1 MVYSVKRFT
10 LQHCAVIPIFEKNMK
25 FPLLLDAYGSLL
37 TDRKRELLDYYYNED
52 YSLSEISE
60 LTGISRQGVRDSI
73 KKSEEEILKLES
85 KLNIVQKNEELS
97 DALTA
102 VLAELNGVLPCLDEK
117 SGTKI
122 RSAAE
127 RLAVILKN
135 AQSPRNDNELE

>member
-1 MVYSVKRFT
+1 M
-10 LQHCAVIPIFEKNMK
+10 IPIFEKNMK
-25 FPLLLDAYGSLL
+25 FPLLLDTYGSLL
-37 TDRKRELLDYYYNED
+37 SERKRELLDYYYNED

-102 VLAELNGVLPCLDEK
+102 VLADLNELLPRLDEQN
-117 SGTKI
+117 GPKI
-122 RSAAE
+122 RGISE

>member
-25 FPLLLDAYGSLL
+25 FPLLLDTYGSLL
-37 TDRKRELLDYYYNED
+37 TERKRELLDYYYNED

-102 VLAELNGVLPCLDEK
+102 VLADLNGIIPRLDEE
-117 SGTKI
+117 SGIKI
-122 RSAAE
+122 RGVSE
-127 RLAVILKN
+127 RLAAILRN
-135 AQSPRNDNELE
+135 TQSPRNDNELE

>member
-25 FPLLLDAYGSLL
+25 FPLLLDTYGSLL

-102 VLAELNGVLPCLDEK
+102 VLADLDRIIPALDEE

-122 RSAAE
+122 RSVTE
-127 RLAVILKN
+127 RLAVILKY

>member
-1 MVYSVKRFT
+1 
-10 LQHCAVIPIFEKNMK
+10 MK

-85 KLNIVQKNEELS
+85 KLNIVQKNEELT

-102 VLAELNGVLPCLDEK
+102 VLADLNELLPMLDKQNGP
-117 SGTKI
+117 KI
-122 RSAAE
+122 RGISE
-127 RLAVILKN
+127 RLTGILKN
-135 AQSPRNDNELE
+135 AQSPRNETELE

>member
-25 FPLLLDAYGSLL
+25 FPLLLDTYGSLL
-37 TDRKRELLDYYYNED
+37 SERKRELLDYYYNED

-85 KLNIVQKNEELS
+85 KLNIVQKNEELT

-102 VLAELNGVLPCLDEK
+102 VLADLNELVSCLDEQN
-117 SGTKI
+117 GPKI
-122 RSAAE
+122 RGISE
-127 RLAVILKN
+127 RLTGILKN
-135 AQSPRNDNELE
+135 AQPPRNETELE

>member
-25 FPLLLDAYGSLL
+25 FPLLLDTYGSLL
-37 TDRKRELLDYYYNED
+37 SDRKRELLDYYYNED

-102 VLAELNGVLPCLDEK
+102 ILADLDGILPNLDEEC
-117 SGTKI
+117 GTKI
-122 RSAAE
+122 RGVSE
-127 RLAVILKN
+127 RLTAILKN

>member
-25 FPLLLDAYGSLL
+25 FPLLLDAYGALL
-37 TDRKRELLDYYYNED
+37 SERKRELLDYYYNED

-97 DALTA
+97 A
-102 VLAELNGVLPCLDEK
+102 VLADLEELLPRLDDVNAL
-117 SGTKI
+117 KI
-122 RSAAE
+122 RGISD
-127 RLAVILKN
+127 RLAGILKN
-135 AQSPRNDNELE
+135 AQSPRNETELE

>member
-1 MVYSVKRFT
+1 M
-10 LQHCAVIPIFEKNMK
+10 IPIFEKNMK
-25 FPLLLDAYGSLL
+25 FPLLLDTYSSLL
-37 TDRKRELLDYYYNED
+37 SDRKRELLDYYYNED

-102 VLAELNGVLPCLDEK
+102 VLADLNELLPRLDEQN
-117 SGTKI
+117 GPKI
-122 RSAAE
+122 RGISE

>member
-1 MVYSVKRFT
+1 MIYSVKRFT

-25 FPLLLDAYGSLL
+25 FPLLLDAYGVLL
-37 TDRKRELLDYYYNED
+37 SERKRELLDYYYNED

-97 DALTA
+97 A
-102 VLAELNGVLPCLDEK
+102 VLADLEELLPHLDD
-117 SGTKI
+117 SSALKI
-122 RSAAE
+122 RGVSE
-127 RLAVILKN
+127 RLAGILKN
-135 AQSPRNDNELE
+135 APSPRNETELE